1 MIKTLKEFKP
11 SNVTAERGFDNAMKI
26 RDLFI
31 EEENEKEGIFTCEIE
46 INDLQPMIRCKVQTK
61 DFIQSI

>member
-46 INDLQPMIRCKVQTK
+46 INDL
-61 DFIQSI
+61 